1 MIRFDDYAFENAAQ
15 AIYIMNESARDQY
28 NSWEELHEF
37 MISIA
42 NIHAFRKDTTCFS
55 TGGFVLTFVRSADV
69 CSPDGSVV
77 WITASVQSYM
87 VARYAEK
94 VNKQLNSIR
103 ELAA

>member
-1 MIRFDDYAFENAAQ
+1 MIRFDDYAFENAAK

-28 NSWEELHEF
+28 NSWKELHEF
-37 MISIA
+37 MTSIA

-55 TGGFVLTFVRSADV
+55 TGGFVLTFVRSSDM
-69 CSPDGSVV
+69 SDI

-103 ELAA
+103 ELTA